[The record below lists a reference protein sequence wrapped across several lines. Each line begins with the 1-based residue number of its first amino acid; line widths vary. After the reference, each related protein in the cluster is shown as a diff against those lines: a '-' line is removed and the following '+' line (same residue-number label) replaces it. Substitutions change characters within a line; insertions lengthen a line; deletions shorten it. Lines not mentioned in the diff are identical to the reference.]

1 MQICDSLH
9 NWSYKSGAYLPKR
22 KDYNAN
28 RQVDWQGLFWS
39 KVSKDAD
46 GCWRI
51 RGARAN
57 PAGHIHILLPNGWR
71 VYAHRLSW
79 WLANGKIP
87 KGASIC
93 HRCDVPCCVNPAH
106 LFLGST
112 KDNMHDSVQKGRKNC
127 FGIQK
132 LNAEQVREI
141 RALAAQGGITHK
153 EIGRRFGVARNTVS
167 QIVNRVCWKHV
178 K

>member
-1 MQICDSLH
+1 MQICVSLH
-9 NWSYKSGAYLPKR
+9 NRGSKQHLALPNR
-22 KDYNAN
+22 KGYDAN
-28 RQVDWQGLFWS
+28 RQVDWNALFWS
-39 KVSKDAD
+39 RVRKDAD

-51 RGARAN
+51 RGAAAN
-57 PAGHIHILLPNGWR
+57 PAGHVQILLPNGWL

-87 KGASIC
+87 AGQSIC
-93 HRCDVPCCVNPAH
+93 HTCDVPRCVNPAH

-112 KDNMHDSVQKGRKNC
+112 RDNMHDSIQKGRKNC
-127 FGIQK
+127 FGLQK
-132 LNAEQVREI
+132 LNADQVREI

-167 QIVNRVCWKHV
+167 QIVNRVNWKHV